1 MHFGE
6 IPANKWLVNQFGTFL
21 FFAELWG
28 PWQPWSLCS
37 VSCGEGVRERVRECL
52 LLSGVGGMPCTGIV
66 KEQSICSLEDCAG

>member
-1 MHFGE
+1 MF
-6 IPANKWLVNQFGTFL
+6 FFFL
-21 FFAELWG
+21 FLVCAELWG

-52 LLSGVGGMPCTGIV
+52 LLSAVGGMQCSGIV